1 MASPPEVHSALLN
14 SGPGPGALLTAA
26 AAWASLSTEYESAA
40 DDLLAVLGAVQGAAW
55 HGPSAESYV
64 AAHLSYLAWLQEA
77 SAASSETAARA
88 EAVAG
93 AYAAAL
99 AAMPTLAELA
109 ANHATH
115 AALLATNF
123 FGVNTIPI
131 AVNEA
136 DYTRMW
142 VQAATTMNGYQAA
155 SDAALMAAP
164 QLPPPPKIVQQ
175 IDQSLQ
181 NLVQAYQNFIGN
193 PQLNPL
199 DQFENL
205 VNNPQLDAFLEQ
217 FGIGN
222 ATVAHDPVVDNVLDN
237 FVANILRNFG
247 YNWNPLQGT
256 LNGLDYDDYSDPT
269 VAAFWVARTL
279 ELSEDFQ
286 QFFVF
291 LQTNPVLAIQY
302 LVSLELFDWPTHLAE
317 VFTLTSQPAALAAAL
332 PVVAAPLASAS
343 GLAGLAGLAALP
355 SPIAT
360 PPALVP
366 LAAPALLPVAGL
378 ATVSAP
384 AAAPA
389 PSSAPAPNPPAGSAP
404 SSVPPAPGA
413 TGGTGFA
420 PPYAAAPPGI
430 GFGSGMGAKASAATK
445 RQAAQ
450 PDSAAATAA
459 AAREAARARRRR
471 QARSRDHG
479 DEFMDM
485 NVDVDPDWIA
495 QSSGR
500 GAGRLGLVGTL
511 ADDKAGDAT
520 GLATLADDYGG
531 GPKVPMLPGS
541 WAGEPG
547 AGQDEVTPPQ

>member
-1 MASPPEVHSALLN
+1 MLLS
-14 SGPGPGALLTAA
+14 SGPGPGAMLAAA
-26 AAWASLSTEYESAA
+26 AAWASLSTDYESAA
-40 DDLLAVLGAVQGAAW
+40 DDLLAVLAAVQGGAW
-55 HGPSAESYV
+55 QGISAESYA
-64 AAHLSYLAWLQEA
+64 AAHLPYLAWLKEA
-77 SAASSETAARA
+77 SATSSETAARA

-99 AAMPTLAELA
+99 GAMPTLAELA

-123 FGVNTIPI
+123 FGINTIPI

-142 VQAATTMNGYQAA
+142 VQAATTMSGYQAA
-155 SDAALMAAP
+155 SDAALTAAP
-164 QLPPPPKIVQQ
+164 QLPPPPRILQQ

-181 NLVQAYQNFIGN
+181 NLVQAYQNLIGN
-193 PQLNPL
+193 PQLNPF

-205 VNNPQLDAFLEQ
+205 INNPQLDAFLEQ

-222 ATVAHDPVVDNVLDN
+222 DAVAHDPLVDNALDN

-247 YNWNPLQGT
+247 YNWNPLEGT
-256 LNGLDYDDYSDPT
+256 LNGLDYDDYTDPT

-286 QFFVF
+286 QFFVY
-291 LQTNPVLAIQY
+291 LQTNPVLAVQY

-332 PVVAAPLASAS
+332 PVAAAPLASAS

-355 SPIAT
+355 PPTVA
-360 PPALVP
+360 PPAFAP
-366 LAAPALLPVAGL
+366 LAAPALLPAASL
-378 ATVSAP
+378 APVTAP

-389 PSSAPAPNPPAGSAP
+389 VSGAPTPNPPAGPPP
-404 SSVPPAPGA
+404 SSAPPAPGA

-420 PPYAAAPPGI
+420 PPYAAAPPSI
-430 GFGSGMGAKASAATK
+430 GFGSGMGAKASAGAK

-450 PDSAAATAA
+450 PDSAAAAA
-459 AAREAARARRRR
+459 AAVAREAARARRRR
-471 QARSRDHG
+471 HGRARDRG

-485 NVDVDPDWIA
+485 NVDVDPDWGS

-500 GAGRLGLVGTL
+500 GAGRLGLAGTL
-511 ADDKAGDAT
+511 ANDKARDPT
-520 GLATLADDYGG
+520 GLATLAGDDYGG
-531 GPKVPMLPGS
+531 GPKLPMLPCS
-541 WAGEPG
+541 WITDQDGE
-547 AGQDEVTPPQ
+547 QDEVTPPQ